1 MGASSRWLSLAGAIA
16 LFGTAVRA
24 HLSVRDD
31 IKVTLQSQL
40 SEEADIYFPDEE
52 IFAVATER
60 WSYYYPPN
68 FTVVVEVA
76 EEEDVAKAIRYANS
90 QDMPFLAVNG
100 GHGAIS
106 SLAKM
111 DHGMEIWLHKLNF
124 TDIAEDGQTAT
135 FGGGITSYDLIRAL
149 YPEGKHTV
157 HGVCECVSYLGPV
170 LGGGHGALQGKYG
183 MGSDQIVS
191 LKLATADGEIITVGE
206 DEGDEDLWWAMR
218 GAGHN
223 FGVVTSVTSK
233 IYDIPDDDLWAY
245 EQLIFFGNQTEELFD
260 LFNDLADIQ
269 PPGFM
274 VWTYL
279 LRIPALNPE
288 EPVYTAN
295 FMREGVEEIEPELI
309 DPFRTLSQLPAG
321 NKTTGS
327 YLDIPTW
334 INTAVGSRGCA
345 NAENKVRLPIGF
357 PRYDPEAQ
365 AKFFDKFAEIT
376 ANGSDYGTSMVLIE
390 QYSAQGVEAVPEDS
404 TAFPNREDFMLV
416 SPVIAYFSESEE
428 VEDRGVELGNEL
440 RDILQE
446 ATGSDELHA
455 YVNYAA
461 GDEGAE
467 SWYGYEPWR
476 LEKLQQIKRKY
487 DPNER
492 FSFYAPIPLDE
503 EEEGEEEGEDDG
515 AEERE
520 GSDAGEDHG
529 EEGEGEG
536 EEDEKDEEY
545 EDEE

>member
-1 MGASSRWLSLAGAIA
+1 
-16 LFGTAVRA
+16 
-24 HLSVRDD
+24 
-31 IKVTLQSQL
+31 
-40 SEEADIYFPDEE
+40 
-52 IFAVATER
+52 
-60 WSYYYPPN
+60 
-68 FTVVVEVA
+68 
-76 EEEDVAKAIRYANS
+76 
-90 QDMPFLAVNG
+90 MPFLAVNG

-124 TDIAEDGQTAT
+124 TDIAEDGRTAT

-233 IYDIPDDDLWAY
+233 IYDIPDADLWAY

-309 DPFRTLSQLPAG
+309 DPFRTLSQRPAG

-327 YLDIPTW
+327 YLDIPSW

-376 ANGSDYGTSMVLIE
+376 VNGSDYGTSMVLIE

-404 TAFPNREDFMLV
+404 SAFPNREDFMLV

-446 ATGSDELHA
+446 ATYSDELHA

-461 GDEGAE
+461 GDEGPQ

-476 LEKLQQIKRKY
+476 LEKLQQVKRKY
-487 DPNER
+487 DPNEK
-492 FSFYAPIPLDE
+492 FSFYAPIPLD

-520 GSDAGEDHG
+520 GSDGGEDHG
-529 EEGEGEG
+529 EEGEGEEQD
-536 EEDEKDEEY
+536 EEDDEGEDH